1 MYKKKILEKLKNT
14 RLTKKEKR
22 IAEFFLDEEQR
33 VFLMNVADIAK
44 TIDVSDTSVIRF
56 IKSLGFENFTDF
68 KNSGQEDI
76 KSRLDKTNDFIK
88 NLDII
93 KENSIEQ
100 LYIHKINEEVNK
112 IFNSSSQKQIKKISN
127 LIMKAKNKYIVGFK
141 STAGIANF
149 FGVRLGFMLENV
161 STFNIVDSVVVNSIF
176 NIKQE
181 DILIIFDYPMYS
193 KAAVVLAKIARE
205 NKAKILLFTDSDNA
219 PLAEY
224 SDILYKVKLNGIS
237 VFNSLI
243 STQIL
248 IEYLLTYISQFIEE
262 KAKIRF
268 SKIRKYLIEKL

>member
-1 MYKKKILEKLKNT
+1 MYKKKILEKLENT
-14 RLTKKEKR
+14 KLTKKEKR

-44 TIDVSDTSVIRF
+44 AIDVSDTSVIRF

-112 IFNSSSQKQIKKISN
+112 IFNSNSQKQIKKISN

-161 STFNIVDSVVVNSIF
+161 STFNIDDSVVVNSIF

-262 KAKIRF
+262 KTKIRF

>member
-1 MYKKKILEKLKNT
+1 MHKKKILEKLKNT

-112 IFNSSSQKQIKKISN
+112 IFNSNSQKQIKKISN
-127 LIMKAKNKYIVGFK
+127 LIIKAKNKYIVGFK

-161 STFNIVDSVVVNSIF
+161 STFNIDDSVVVNSIF

-262 KAKIRF
+262 KTKIRF

>member
-44 TIDVSDTSVIRF
+44 AIDVSDTSVIRF

-112 IFNSSSQKQIKKISN
+112 IFNSNSQKQIKKISN

-161 STFNIVDSVVVNSIF
+161 STFNIDDSVVVNSIF

-262 KAKIRF
+262 KTKIRF

>member
-161 STFNIVDSVVVNSIF
+161 STFNIDDSVVVNSIF

-268 SKIRKYLIEKL
+268 SKIRKYLVEKL

>member
-112 IFNSSSQKQIKKISN
+112 IFNSNSQKQIKKISN

-161 STFNIVDSVVVNSIF
+161 STFNIDDSVVVNSIF

-181 DILIIFDYPMYS
+181 DILLIFDYPMYS

-268 SKIRKYLIEKL
+268 SKILGNI

>member
-112 IFNSSSQKQIKKISN
+112 IFNSNSQKHIKKISN

-161 STFNIVDSVVVNSIF
+161 STFNIDDSVVVNSIF

>member
-161 STFNIVDSVVVNSIF
+161 STFNIDDSVVVNSIF

-193 KAAVVLAKIARE
+193 KVAVVLAKIAIE

-224 SDILYKVKLNGIS
+224 SNILYKVKLNGIS

-248 IEYLLTYISQFIEE
+248 VEYLLTYISQFIEE

>member
-93 KENSIEQ
+93 KENSIEK

-112 IFNSSSQKQIKKISN
+112 IFNSNSQKQIKKISN

-161 STFNIVDSVVVNSIF
+161 STFNIDDSVVVNSIF

>member
-127 LIMKAKNKYIVGFK
+127 LIIKAKNKYIVGFK

-161 STFNIVDSVVVNSIF
+161 STFNIDDSVVVNSIF

-193 KAAVVLAKIARE
+193 KTAVVLAKIARE

-262 KAKIRF
+262 KSKMRF
-268 SKIRKYLIEKL
+268 SKIRKFLIEKL

>member
-112 IFNSSSQKQIKKISN
+112 ILNSSSQKQIKKISN

-161 STFNIVDSVVVNSIF
+161 STFNIDDSVVVNSIF

>member
-44 TIDVSDTSVIRF
+44 AIDVSDTSVIRF

-112 IFNSSSQKQIKKISN
+112 IFNSNSQKQIKKISN

-161 STFNIVDSVVVNSIF
+161 STF

>member
-112 IFNSSSQKQIKKISN
+112 IFNSNSQKQIKKISN
-127 LIMKAKNKYIVGFK
+127 LIMKTKNKYIVGFK

-161 STFNIVDSVVVNSIF
+161 STFNIDDSVVVNSIF

-193 KAAVVLAKIARE
+193 KVAVVLAKIAIE

-224 SDILYKVKLNGIS
+224 SNILYKVKLNGIS

-248 IEYLLTYISQFIEE
+248 VEYLLTYISQFIEE

>member
-14 RLTKKEKR
+14 KLTKKEKR

-100 LYIHKINEEVNK
+100 LYIQKINEEVNK
-112 IFNSSSQKQIKKISN
+112 IFNSNSQKQIKKISN
-127 LIMKAKNKYIVGFK
+127 LIMKARNKYIVGFK

-161 STFNIVDSVVVNSIF
+161 STFNIDDSVVVNSIF

>member
-112 IFNSSSQKQIKKISN
+112 IFNSNSQKQIKKISN

-141 STAGIANF
+141 IPAGIANF

-161 STFNIVDSVVVNSIF
+161 STFNIDDSVVVNSIF

-262 KAKIRF
+262 KTKIRF

>member
-44 TIDVSDTSVIRF
+44 AIDVSDTSVIRF

-112 IFNSSSQKQIKKISN
+112 IFNSNSQKQIKKISN

-161 STFNIVDSVVVNSIF
+161 STFNIDDSVVVNSIF

>member
-1 MYKKKILEKLKNT
+1 MYKKKILEKLENT
-14 RLTKKEKR
+14 KLTKKEKR

-44 TIDVSDTSVIRF
+44 AIDVSDTSVIRF

-68 KNSGQEDI
+68 KNSGQENI

-100 LYIHKINEEVNK
+100 LYINKINEEVNK
-112 IFNSSSQKQIKKISN
+112 IFNSISQKQIKKISS
-127 LIMKAKNKYIVGFK
+127 LIIKAKHKYVVGFK
-141 STAGIANF
+141 STAGISNF

-161 STFNIVDSVVVNSIF
+161 STFNIDDSVVINSIF
-176 NIKQE
+176 NIKEE
-181 DILIIFDYPMYS
+181 DVLIIFDYPMYS
-193 KAAVVLAKIARE
+193 KVAKVLAKMTKE
-205 NKAKILLFTDSDNA
+205 NKAKIILFTDSDNA

-248 IEYLLTYISQFIEE
+248 VEYLLTYISQFIEE
-262 KAKIRF
+262 KAKVRF
-268 SKIRKYLIEKL
+268 SKIRKFLIEKL